1 MQKQHHRR
9 NFARGLV
16 LRALE
21 FAGQKAEGAAR
32 LMVREVRHRLDKDGM
47 ISAQGRVVVEQI
59 SRGADTVIAK
69 SPVPIPEPMRDAMGK
84 MQDALGQLSH
94 ATDLADWE
102 ERCSITP
109 HKSEASA
116 GSDSQLRPATGQRRK
131 KDRGRKHHGFAAPE
145 GREQN

>member
-9 NFARGLV
+9 NYARGLV

-32 LMVREVRHRLDKDGM
+32 MMVREVRQRLDKDGV
-47 ISAQGRVVVEQI
+47 IRSQGRVVVEQI
-59 SRGADTVIAK
+59 SKGADTVIAK

-102 ERCSITP
+102 ERCSISAKKP
-109 HKSEASA
+109 EAS
-116 GSDSQLRPATGQRRK
+116 SEQLRPATGQRRK
-131 KDRGRKHHGFAAPE
+131 KDRGRKHHSFVVPE
-145 GREQN
+145 GQEQN